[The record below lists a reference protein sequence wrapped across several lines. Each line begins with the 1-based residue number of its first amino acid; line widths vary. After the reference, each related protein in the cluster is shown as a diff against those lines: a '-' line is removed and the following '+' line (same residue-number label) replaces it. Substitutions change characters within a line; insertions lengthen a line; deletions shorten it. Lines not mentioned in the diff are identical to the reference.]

1 MQELE
6 AIPALSD
13 NYVWALHDG
22 RHAVIVDPG
31 DAAPVRDWLRGHQLA
46 LAAILITHHHPDHI
60 GGVAALTRDW
70 PQARCWGPLDERVP
84 DLDHAIGDGDRVE
97 LETPAAQFDVLA
109 VPGHTRSHIAFHG
122 EHVLFCG
129 DTLFSAGCG
138 RLFEGTPAQMR
149 VSLNRLA
156 RLPEDTRVCCGH
168 EYTAANLR
176 FARHL
181 EPDNADLAEHER
193 WVREQRDAG
202 RPSLPSRIDLE
213 RRINPFLRSD
223 AEPVRG
229 ALIRERDLP
238 ESADPDQAFAALRA
252 WKDEFRG

>member
-13 NYVWALHDG
+13 NYVWVLHDG
-22 RHAVIVDPG
+22 RHALVVDPG
-31 DAAPVRDWLRGHQLA
+31 EAAPVRDWLRDRELV
-46 LAAILITHHHPDHI
+46 LTAILITHHHPDHI
-60 GGVAALTRDW
+60 GGVAALCRDW
-70 PQARCWGPLDERVP
+70 PQARCWGPIDERVP
-84 DLDHAIGDGDRVE
+84 ELDHAVAAGDRVE
-97 LETPAAQFDVLA
+97 LEHPAAQFEVLA
-109 VPGHTRSHIAFHG
+109 VPGHTLSHIAFHG

-149 VSLNRLA
+149 VSLNHLA
-156 RLPEDTRVCCGH
+156 RLPDDTRVCCGH
-168 EYTAANLR
+168 EYTEANLR
-176 FARHL
+176 FARYL
-181 EPDNADLAEHER
+181 EPDNPVLAEHER
-193 WVREQRDAG
+193 WVREQRQAR

-213 RRINPFLRSD
+213 RRINPFLRGD
-223 AEPVRG
+223 AAAVRE
-229 ALIRERDLP
+229 AMVRERGLC